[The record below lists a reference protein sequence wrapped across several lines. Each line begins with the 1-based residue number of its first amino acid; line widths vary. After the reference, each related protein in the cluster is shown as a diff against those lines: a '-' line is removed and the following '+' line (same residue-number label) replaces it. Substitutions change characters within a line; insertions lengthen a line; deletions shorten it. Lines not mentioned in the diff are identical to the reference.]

1 LIRITESFYHYVYMD
16 ASLNEALKV
25 LNELSEA
32 RGLTEDLSDAIRILN
47 NFNIFYNMM
56 RRKFKEYLAPKKN
69 EADLLLG
76 KVIVDKLKLYR
87 VMGENRVT
95 IVFDKRFAIGDLI
108 NVLKRLGI
116 KYEFSNS

>member
-1 LIRITESFYHYVYMD
+1 MIRITESFYHYVYMD